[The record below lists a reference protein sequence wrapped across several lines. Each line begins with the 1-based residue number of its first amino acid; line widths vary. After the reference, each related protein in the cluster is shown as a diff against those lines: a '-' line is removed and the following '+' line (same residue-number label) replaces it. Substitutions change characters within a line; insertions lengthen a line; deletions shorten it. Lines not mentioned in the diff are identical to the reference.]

1 MQIFHKMITAIDITK
16 RYVEVIR
23 GRKSRGVLT
32 LLDKFYQ
39 QGEDTSKILEQLAKK
54 VNSDVEDIVAVNF
67 PSENLLFF
75 TIDIPGGLKM
85 KDERDYTK
93 TEISRLLNLS
103 AQEIVVE
110 PIRNPLNK
118 ALVIVAKQRDV
129 NEAITKVVSA
139 GFPEPDVMLPDIF
152 KYLELVEIKNSS
164 ITTLIVLAPDYGA
177 IILFMAQTPI
187 GVRTFTY
194 SSWEILDILRE
205 ETGIT
210 AEDFMNNPAI
220 LKDNTSADSI
230 IESVLVDLPYTVERE
245 TIFLLNTILPGTSI
259 REISKFYLL
268 FDPPILTEQSVKIF
282 NSIDSFQ
289 NKIENVKL
297 SVNPDK
303 VGLGA
308 LGIFI
313 RGGAEFGKN
322 KLVQTQKTDS

>member
-1 MQIFHKMITAIDITK
+1 
-16 RYVEVIR
+16 
-23 GRKSRGVLT
+23 
-32 LLDKFYQ
+32 
-39 QGEDTSKILEQLAKK
+39 
-54 VNSDVEDIVAVNF
+54 
-67 PSENLLFF
+67 
-75 TIDIPGGLKM
+75 M